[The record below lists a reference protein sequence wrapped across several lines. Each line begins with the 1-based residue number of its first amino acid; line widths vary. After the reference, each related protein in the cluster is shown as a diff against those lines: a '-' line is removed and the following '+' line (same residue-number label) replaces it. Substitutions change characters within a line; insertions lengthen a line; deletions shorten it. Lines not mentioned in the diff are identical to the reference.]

1 MKYNIIEIALG
12 FGALNIWKRISQN
25 QRLIMFS
32 LLVCIGINNN
42 QRFEIYENSVSEN
55 SY

>member
-1 MKYNIIEIALG
+1 MKYNRNSFRR
-12 FGALNIWKRISQN
+12 FGSLDIWKRIS

-32 LLVCIGINNN
+32 LIVCIGINNN